1 MERPFVGPVLAL
13 VLGMVLSRELA
24 LPPMA
29 GLALG
34 LVGLVAGCWPRGDA
48 VQRLKIACVL
58 VGMAHQ
64 SVGMDPGGPRGV
76 AEVIPTEPTLGW
88 VRGKVADPGSVRT
101 TASSGKASRSLDLDL
116 DSWRPRGGEWKAV
129 EGRVR
134 IRFRDSTGIEPAFGQ
149 AAQVFGVFREPAPPE
164 LPGGFDFGRHLAAKG
179 IHRVGQSEDFADW
192 FSLGPAPAPRW
203 SDHFLGWAHRVLSR
217 GVPDDAGAR
226 LVRSMVLGWREGLD
240 DGWRDVFLESGT
252 LHVFAISG
260 LHIALV
266 STVLVQVLRL
276 VRVDRGWCGWLVVPL
291 TWAYVAATGWQ
302 ASAVR
307 AGVMSTVVVM
317 GWALRRPSDLLNSL
331 AASAWIILWA
341 DPSQLFQAG
350 FQLSFGVV
358 AGMVVWVGPLE
369 TVLERWVEGDGVV
382 PEVLRPRMWHWLR
395 SAGRWLAVNLA
406 TSLAAWVTAL
416 PLGIHYFQLVSLS
429 GLVANLVVVPLSG
442 ICLVAGLASIAVA
455 PISDGASAWM
465 NQSAWFWMRWMMQAG
480 EWAAAVPGGDWRVEA
495 PPWPWWLAYGWAWFW
510 VLPRWVRRGR
520 FPWRWAWPLPALVLV
535 AATVLASNS
544 AQARLTC
551 LPFGAGVLVEEGWGK
566 ETLLDAGS
574 SFVGQRVLPE
584 WLATRGIN
592 RLDDAVACTAETRF
606 AGGWPGLL
614 EAMPVGAWWT
624 VAEGRTGGALR
635 KAHDAAHAW
644 GVPVRHLVAGRSV
657 GVWDVLWPPADDAG
671 IRSDDRCLVLQGT
684 LGGVRCCVI
693 PSLNPDAQRRL
704 VARWGDGLRSEVV
717 IAGMPSRGDPLTDE
731 LLSAVRPS
739 AVVVLVGERPANLRL
754 SRAARMRIRRAVA
767 SGTVWVTDEAGAVTI
782 RLREGNWRMERRF

>member
-13 VLGMVLSRELA
+13 MLGMVLSRELA

-34 LVGLVAGCWPRGDA
+34 LVGLALGCWRRGDP
-48 VQRLKIACVL
+48 VLRLKLACVL

-64 SVGMDPGGPRGV
+64 SVRMDPGGPRGV
-76 AEVIPTEPTLGW
+76 AEVMPAEPTLGW
-88 VRGKVADPGSVRT
+88 VRGKVVDPGSIRT
-101 TASSGKASRSLDLDL
+101 TAPSGRPSRTLELDL
-116 DSWRPRGGEWKAV
+116 DSWRPRGREWKAA

-149 AAQVFGVFREPAPPE
+149 AVQVFGIFREPAPPE
-164 LPGGFDFGRHLAAKG
+164 LPGAFDFGRHLAVKG
-179 IHRVGQSEDFADW
+179 IVRVGQSEDRGDW
-192 FSLGPAPAPRW
+192 HPLGATPSQRW
-203 SDHFLGWAHRVLSR
+203 SEGFLGWAHRVLSR

-240 DGWRDVFLESGT
+240 DEWREVFLESGT

-266 STVLVQVLRL
+266 SAVLVQVLRL
-276 VRVDRGWCGWLVVPL
+276 LRVDRGWCAWMVVPL

-358 AGMVVWVGPLE
+358 AGMVVWVSPLE
-369 TVLERWVEGDGVV
+369 TVLERWVEGDGAV
-382 PEVLRPRMWHWLR
+382 PEVLRTRLWRWAR
-395 SAGRWLAVNLA
+395 AVGRWLAVNLA

-416 PLGIHYFQLVSLS
+416 PLGIHYFQLVSVS
-429 GLVANLVVVPLSG
+429 GLVANLAVVPLSG
-442 ICLVAGLASIAVA
+442 ICLVAGLASVAVA
-455 PISDGASAWM
+455 PVSDEASAWM

-480 EWAAAVPGGDWRVEA
+480 EWAAAVPGGDWRVA
-495 PPWPWWLAYGWAWFW
+495 RPPWPWWLAYGWAWFW

-520 FPWRWAWPLPALVLV
+520 FPWRWAWPLPGLVV
-535 AATVLASNS
+535 AAATVMANHS
-544 AQARLTC
+544 AQVRVTC
-551 LPFGAGVLVEEGWGK
+551 LPYGAGVLVEEGWGR
-566 ETLLDAGS
+566 ETVLDVGS
-574 SFVGQRVLPE
+574 TFVGQRVLPE

-592 RLDDAVACTAETRF
+592 RLDDAIACAAETRF

-614 EAMPVGAWWT
+614 EAMPVGAWWA
-624 VAEGRTGGALR
+624 VQGGRAGGALK
-635 KAHDAAHAW
+635 KAHDAAHAR
-644 GVPVRHLVAGRSV
+644 GVPVRRLVAGRTIGS
-657 GVWDVLWPPADDAG
+657 WDVLWPPAGEAG
-671 IRSDDRCLVLQGT
+671 IRSDDRCLVLHGT

-704 VARWGDGLRSEVV
+704 VARWGDRLRSEVL
-717 IAGMPSRGDPLTDE
+717 IAGMPSRGEPLIDE
-731 LLSAVRPS
+731 LLSVVRPS
-739 AVVVLVGERPANLRL
+739 KVVLLVGERPANLRL
-754 SRAARMRIRRAVA
+754 PRVARLRIRRAVA
-767 SGTVWVTDEAGAVTI
+767 PGAVWVTDQAGAVTLRMRDSRCSVET
-782 RLREGNWRMERRF
+782 RL

>member
-13 VLGMVLSRELA
+13 MLGMVLSRELA

-34 LVGLVAGCWPRGDA
+34 LVGLVLGCWRRGDP
-48 VQRLKIACVL
+48 VVRLKLACVL

-76 AEVIPTEPTLGW
+76 VEVIPAEPTLGW
-88 VRGKVADPGSVRT
+88 VRGRVTDPGVIRT
-101 TASSGKASRSLDLDL
+101 TAPSGKPSRTLELDL

-134 IRFRDSTGIEPAFGQ
+134 IRFRDSTGIEPVFGQ
-149 AAQVFGVFREPAPPE
+149 AVQVFGIFREPAAPE
-164 LPGGFDFGRHLAAKG
+164 LPGAFDFGRHLAVKG
-179 IHRVGQSEDFADW
+179 LHRVGQSEDRGDW
-192 FSLGPAPAPRW
+192 HLLGPTPEPRW
-203 SDHFLGWAHRVLSR
+203 SERFLGWAHRVLSR

-226 LVRSMVLGWREGLD
+226 LVRSMVLGWREGLE
-240 DGWRDVFLESGT
+240 DGWREVFLESGT

-266 STVLVQVLRL
+266 SAVLVQVLRL
-276 VRVDRGWCGWLVVPL
+276 LRVDRGWCGWMVVPL

-358 AGMVVWVGPLE
+358 AGMVLWVSPLE
-369 TVLERWVEGDGVV
+369 AVLERWVEGDGVV
-382 PEVLRPRMWHWLR
+382 PEALRPRLWRWAR
-395 SAGRWLAVNLA
+395 AAGRWIAVNLA

-416 PLGIHYFQLVSLS
+416 PLGIHYFQLVSVS

-442 ICLVAGLASIAVA
+442 ICLVAGLASVAVA
-455 PISDGASAWM
+455 PVSDEVSAWM

-480 EWAAAVPGGDWRVEA
+480 EWAAAVPGGDWRVES
-495 PPWPWWLAYGWAWFW
+495 PPWPWWLVYGWAWFW

-520 FPWRWAWPLPALVLV
+520 YPWRWAWPLPGLVVV
-535 AATVLASNS
+535 AVTLLASHS
-544 AQARLTC
+544 AQVRVTC
-551 LPFGAGVLVEEGWGK
+551 LPHGAGVLVEEGWGQ
-566 ETLLDAGS
+566 ETLLDVGS
-574 SFVGQRVLPE
+574 AFVGQRVLPE

-592 RLDDAVACTAETRF
+592 RLDDAVACAAEARF

-614 EAMPVGAWWT
+614 QATPVGAWWT

-635 KAHDAAHAW
+635 KAHDTAHAR
-644 GVPVRHLVAGRSV
+644 GIPVRHLVAGRSI
-657 GVWDVLWPPADDAG
+657 GPWTVLWPPADEPG
-671 IRSDDRCLVLQGT
+671 IRSDDRCLVLNGT
-684 LGGVRCCVI
+684 LGGVRCCVV
-693 PSLNPDAQRRL
+693 PSLNPEAQRKL
-704 VARWGDGLRSEVV
+704 MARWGDRLRAEVL
-717 IAGMPSRGDPLTDE
+717 IAGLPSRGEPLIDE
-731 LLSAVRPS
+731 LLSVVRPS
-739 AVVVLVGERPANLRL
+739 AVVVMVGERPANLRL
-754 SRAARMRIRRAVA
+754 SRAARTRIRRAVA
-767 SGTVWVTDEAGAVTI
+767 PGTVWVTDQAGAVTVRMREAGWSVEA
-782 RLREGNWRMERRF
+782 RL

>member
-13 VLGMVLSRELA
+13 MLGMVLSRELT
-24 LPPMA
+24 LPPLA

-34 LVGLVAGCWPRGDA
+34 WVGLLLACWPRGDA
-48 VQRLKIACVL
+48 VQRLKLACLL

-64 SVGMDPGGPRGV
+64 AVQMDPGGPRAVG
-76 AEVIPTEPTLGW
+76 EVLPAEPTLGW
-88 VRGKVADPGSVRT
+88 VRGRVSDPGTVR
-101 TASSGKASRSLDLDL
+101 KAAPGGRPSRTVELDL
-116 DSWRPRGGEWKAV
+116 DSWRRRGGEWAAV

-134 IRFRDSTGIEPAFGQ
+134 IRFRDSTGIEPVSGQ
-149 AAQVFGVFREPAPPE
+149 VVQVFGIFREPAPPE
-164 LPGGFDFGRHLAAKG
+164 LPGGFDFARHLAVKG
-179 IHRVGQSEDFADW
+179 IHRVGQSEDPGDW
-192 FSLGPAPAPRW
+192 FALGPSPSPRW
-203 SDHFLGWAHRVLSR
+203 SDEFLGWAHRVLSR
-217 GVPDDAGAR
+217 DVPDDAASR

-276 VRVDRGWCGWLVVPL
+276 LRVDRGWCGWLVVPL
-291 TWAYVAATGWQ
+291 TWAYVGATGWQ

-331 AASAWIILWA
+331 AASAWIILWV

-358 AGMVVWVGPLE
+358 AGMVLWVSPLE
-369 TVLERWVEGDGVV
+369 AVLERWVEGDPAV
-382 PEVLRPRMWHWLR
+382 PEALRPRIWRWAR

-406 TSLAAWVTAL
+406 TSIAAWVTAL
-416 PLGIHYFQLVSLS
+416 PLGIHHFQLVSVS

-442 ICLVAGLASIAVA
+442 ICLVAGLASLAIAPV
-455 PISDGASAWM
+455 SDEASAWM

-495 PPWPWWLAYGWAWFW
+495 PAWPWWLAYGWAWFW
-510 VLPRWVRRGR
+510 VLPRWFRRGR
-520 FPWRWAWPLPALVLV
+520 FPWRWAWPLPVVALG
-535 AATVLASNS
+535 AATMLANDS
-544 AQARLTC
+544 AHVRVTC
-551 LPFGAGVLVEEGWGK
+551 LPYGAGVLMEEGWGR

-592 RLDDAVACTAETRF
+592 RLDDAVACAGEARF
-606 AGGWPGLL
+606 AGGWVGLL
-614 EAMPVGAWWT
+614 ESTPVGAWWT
-624 VAEGRTGGALR
+624 VAEGRTGGTLR
-635 KAHDAAHAW
+635 KAHDAAHAR
-644 GVPVRHLVAGRSV
+644 GVPVRRLVAGRSV
-657 GVWDVLWPPADDAG
+657 GSWNVLWPPADEVG
-671 IRSDDRCLVLQGT
+671 TRSDDRCLVLHGT

-704 VARWGDGLRSEVV
+704 VARWGAALRSEVV
-717 IAGMPSRGDPLTDE
+717 IAGMPSRGEPLVDE
-731 LLSAVRPS
+731 LLAALQP
-739 AVVVLVGERPANLRL
+739 AVVVLLVGERPANLRL
-754 SRAARMRIRRAVA
+754 PRSARLRIRRGV
-767 SGTVWVTDEAGAVTI
+767 GPGVVRVTDEDGAVTI
-782 RLREGNWRMERRF
+782 RMRDGKWTLGRRL

>member
-13 VLGMVLSRELA
+13 MLGMVLSRELA
-24 LPPMA
+24 LPPLA

-34 LVGLVAGCWPRGDA
+34 LVGLLVGYWRRGDP
-48 VQRLKIACVL
+48 VVRLKLACVL

-64 SVGMDPGGPRGV
+64 SVGMDPGGPGGV
-76 AEVIPTEPTLGW
+76 AEVIPAGPTLGW
-88 VRGKVADPGSVRT
+88 VRGKVADPGSVRK
-101 TASSGKASRSLDLDL
+101 AGPSGKPSRTLELDL

-134 IRFRDSTGIEPAFGQ
+134 IRFRDSTGIEPSFGH
-149 AAQVFGVFREPAPPE
+149 AVQVFGIFREPAPPE
-164 LPGGFDFGRHLAAKG
+164 LPGGFDFGRHLAVKG
-179 IHRVGQSEDFADW
+179 VHRVGQSDDQGDW
-192 FSLGPAPAPRW
+192 HLLGPAPVPRW
-203 SDHFLGWAHRVLSR
+203 SERFLGWAHRVLSR

-226 LVRSMVLGWREGLD
+226 LVRSMVLGWREGLED
-240 DGWRDVFLESGT
+240 EWRDVFLQSGT

-266 STVLVQVLRL
+266 SAVLVQVLRL
-276 VRVDRGWCGWLVVPL
+276 LRVDRGWCGWLVVPL

-358 AGMVVWVGPLE
+358 AGMVLWVSPLE
-369 TVLERWVEGDGVV
+369 AVLERWVEGDGTV
-382 PEVLRPRMWHWLR
+382 PEVLRPRLSRWAR
-395 SAGRWLAVNLA
+395 TAGRWLAVNLA

-416 PLGIHYFQLVSLS
+416 PLGIHYFQLVSVS

-442 ICLVAGLASIAVA
+442 ICLVAGLASVAVA
-455 PISDGASAWM
+455 PVSDEASAWM
-465 NQSAWFWMRWMMQAG
+465 NQSAWFWMRWMMKAG
-480 EWAAAVPGGDWRVEA
+480 EWAAAVPGGDWRVAA
-495 PPWPWWLAYGWAWFW
+495 PSWPWWLAYGWAWFW
-510 VLPRWVRRGR
+510 VLPRWLRRGR
-520 FPWRWAWPLPALVLV
+520 FPWRWAWPLPATVV
-535 AATVLASNS
+535 AAATVLANHS
-544 AQARLTC
+544 AQVRMTC
-551 LPFGAGVLVEEGWGK
+551 LPYGAGVLVEEGWGK

-592 RLDDAVACTAETRF
+592 RLDDAVACAAEARF
-606 AGGWPGLL
+606 AGGWSGFM
-614 EAMPVGAWWT
+614 ESTPVGAWWT
-624 VAEGRTGGALR
+624 VEEGRTGGALR
-635 KAHDAAHAW
+635 KAHDTAHDRE
-644 GVPVRHLVAGRSV
+644 VPVRRLVAGRKV
-657 GVWDVLWPPADDAG
+657 GAWEVLWPPVDEAG
-671 IRSDDRCLVLQGT
+671 TRSDDRCLVLQAT

-693 PSLNPDAQRRL
+693 PSLNPEAQRRL
-704 VARWGDGLRSEVV
+704 VARWGDRLRSDLV
-717 IAGMPSRGDPLTDE
+717 IAGMPSRGEPLIDE
-731 LLSAVRPS
+731 LLSVVRPS
-739 AVVVLVGERPANLRL
+739 AVVLLVGERPANLRL
-754 SRAARMRIRRAVA
+754 PRPARLRIRRAVA
-767 SGTVWVTDEAGAVTI
+767 PGAVWVTDEAGAVTI
-782 RLREGNWRMERRF
+782 RMQEATWTVEARL